1 MVHNPPDGYP
11 RITPYLLYRDVAG
24 ALDFLTKAF
33 GFRETVRMPAPDG
46 AVMHAEIEFG
56 GGVVMMGN
64 PGPDYQNPKEHG
76 HRSQI
81 VYVYVDEV
89 DRHFEH
95 AKAAGAAILSAP
107 EDKFYG
113 DRAYVAEDPEGH
125 QWNFAE
131 HVRDVSA
138 DEMTAAAA
146 TA

>member
-1 MVHNPPDGYP
+1 MVHNPPEGYP

-24 ALDFLTKAF
+24 ALDFLTRAF
-33 GFRETVRMPAPDG
+33 GFRETVRMPGPGG
-46 AVMHAEIEFG
+46 AIMHAEVELG

-64 PGPDYQNPKEHG
+64 PGPDYQNPKQHG

-81 VYVYVDEV
+81 VHVYVDEV

-95 AKAAGAAILSAP
+95 AKASGAVILSAP

-113 DRAYVAEDPEGH
+113 DRTYVAEDPEGH

-131 HVRDVSA
+131 HVRDVSPE
-138 DEMTAAAA
+138 EMRAAGA